1 MNLKPKKCATCG
13 KTFKPSGPRSKW
25 CSVKCKESK
34 PSEPSK
40 PRRAISARNPG
51 VAATKPPVSV
61 TSSLSPGED
70 RSFPNP
76 FGDATP
82 DVEDSHEAEVIES
95 SGSVPKRSETPREEV
110 DPELREAFCGMLV
123 SGCSI
128 WNGLLTAQGI
138 PAPPEEAIKPLCLLS
153 TKCAERF
160 GLFSIVDDDKW
171 YLLAMTGIGWGG
183 LYGPP
188 TVEAIKRVRAKR
200 SPKPGPMPYTTA
212 EPAPPIS
219 GNGNA

>member
-1 MNLKPKKCATCG
+1 MNLKPKSCATCK

-25 CSVKCKESK
+25 CSAKCKEGK
-34 PSEPSK
+34 TSEPSK
-40 PRRAISARNPG
+40 PRRAIPTRNPG
-51 VAATKPPVSV
+51 VAATKPAVAATRDIP
-61 TSSLSPGED
+61 PGED

-76 FGDATP
+76 FGNEAP
-82 DVEDSHEAEVIES
+82 NVEDSHEAEVIS
-95 SGSVPKRSETPREEV
+95 SGSEVSERRAEPREEI

-171 YLLAMTGIGWGG
+171 YLLAMTGISWGG

-188 TVEAIKRVRAKR
+188 TVEAIRRVRAKR
-200 SPKPGPMPYTTA
+200 SPKPGPIPYTTA
-212 EPAPPIS
+212 EQAPPT
-219 GNGNA
+219 GAPLA